1 MKICFLFPG
10 QGTQKPGML
19 RELGRLSQEEEYV
32 FEVGTKVSGIDLKE
46 LCLYASDTTLKET
59 LNTQLAVTAM
69 NIAYY
74 NRLKAQG
81 LTPDITAGHS
91 LGQLSALY
99 AAGVIDLESLF
110 LLTKKRGEL
119 MEKITNKGSLCSVK
133 GLPTQA
139 ISDICHQVDPEGK
152 KVCVALYN
160 APDQIVVGGYEEEVD
175 IVCEKCMAAGAVKA
189 VKLNVAAAFHTPVMS
204 EIEGEFARF
213 VEQIPMKDLQIP
225 LLLNCK
231 GDFAKNVQDIR
242 KDLTDQCCHMVHWV
256 DCMEKAIAVSDIFIE
271 AGYGKTMAGLM
282 RKIDPEKPCYPASDP
297 RQIGRLLKSIKKR
310 G

>member
-32 FEVGTKVSGIDLKE
+32 FEVGTKVSRIDLKE
-46 LCLYASDTTLKET
+46 LCLHASDTTLKET

-74 NRLKAQG
+74 SRLKAQG
-81 LTPDITAGHS
+81 FTPNITAGHS

-133 GLPTQA
+133 GKNK
-139 ISDICHQVDPEGK
+139 E
-152 KVCVALYN
+152 
-160 APDQIVVGGYEEEVD
+160 
-175 IVCEKCMAAGAVKA
+175 AAQETLK
-189 VKLNVAAAFHTPVMS
+189 
-204 EIEGEFARF
+204 
-213 VEQIPMKDLQIP
+213 
-225 LLLNCK
+225 
-231 GDFAKNVQDIR
+231 
-242 KDLTDQCCHMVHWV
+242 MVR
-256 DCMEKAIAVSDIFIE
+256 E
-271 AGYGKTMAGLM
+271 AGGDGVIAQAECDHVC
-282 RKIDPEKPCYPASDP
+282 IYPD
-297 RQIGRLLKSIKKR
+297 LW
-310 G
+310 

>member
-19 RELGRLSQEEEYV
+19 RELGRLGQDEEQI
-32 FEVGTKVSGIDLKE
+32 FETGTQVSGIDLKE
-46 LCLYASDTTLKET
+46 LCLHAPDKMLKET

-74 NRLKAQG
+74 SRLKAQG
-81 LTPDITAGHS
+81 LAPDLTAGHS

-99 AAGVIDLESLF
+99 AAGVVDLENLF

-119 MEKITNKGSLCSVK
+119 MEKITRKGGLCSVK
-133 GLPTQA
+133 GLSTQT
-139 ISDICHQVDPEGK
+139 ISDICRQVDPEGQR
-152 KVCVALYN
+152 VCIALYN

-175 IVCEKCMAAGAVKA
+175 SVCEGCMAAGAVKA
-189 VKLNVAAAFHTPVMS
+189 VKLNVAAAFHTPVMG
-204 EIEGEFARF
+204 EIEAEFAEF
-213 VEQIPMKDLQIP
+213 IQQIPMRDPRIP

-231 GDFAKNVQDIR
+231 GDFAEGVQDIK
-242 KDLTDQCCHMVHWV
+242 KDLTDQCCHMVRWV
-256 DCMEKAIAVSDIFIE
+256 DCMEKAVAVSDVFIE
-271 AGYGKTMAGLM
+271 VGYGKTMAGLM
-282 RKIDPEKPCYPASDP
+282 RKIDPAKPCYLASDP
-297 RQIGRLLKSIKKR
+297 RQMGRLLKSIKER